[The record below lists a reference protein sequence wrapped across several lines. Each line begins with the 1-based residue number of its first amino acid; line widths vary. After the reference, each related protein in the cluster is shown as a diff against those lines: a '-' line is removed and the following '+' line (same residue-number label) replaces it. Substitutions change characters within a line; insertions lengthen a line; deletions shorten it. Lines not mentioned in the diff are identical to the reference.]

1 MTQCLLAQVG
11 LADSLVQRK
20 HQQGE
25 PPRAEYRRLG
35 KPTGVSMERVDFT
48 QVSQRTSFLQCV
60 HDASQVVGRAGH
72 ARVLL
77 EGVLRVV
84 CTYACQAWHL
94 GSVLA

>member
-11 LADSLVQRK
+11 LGLPGAAQAPAR
-20 HQQGE
+20 GA
-25 PPRAEYRRLG
+25 AEGRVRRLG
-35 KPTGVSMERVDFT
+35 KPTGVSMERVGFT

>member
-1 MTQCLLAQVG
+1 
-11 LADSLVQRK
+11 
-20 HQQGE
+20 
-25 PPRAEYRRLG
+25 
-35 KPTGVSMERVDFT
+35 MERVGFT
-48 QVSQRTSFLQCV
+48 QVSQRISLLQCV

-94 GSVLA
+94 GSVLAWAGHAGATIGPARQLVKPR